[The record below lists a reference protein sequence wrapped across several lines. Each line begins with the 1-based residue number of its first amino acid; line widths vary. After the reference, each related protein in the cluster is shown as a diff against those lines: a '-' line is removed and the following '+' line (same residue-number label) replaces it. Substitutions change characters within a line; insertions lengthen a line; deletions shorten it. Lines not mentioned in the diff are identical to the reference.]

1 MEKIFT
7 RITACYNINSMKTAK
22 IALALLAFV
31 LLASCSKGEQGQ
43 KGSAEIMKD
52 YTKTLS
58 TAPEKAEK
66 AKDAAEQRDSKMT
79 DAIKEL
85 DK

>member
-1 MEKIFT
+1 
-7 RITACYNINSMKTAK
+7 
-22 IALALLAFV
+22 LALLALS
-31 LLASCSKGEQGQ
+31 LLGSCSKGDEGQ
-43 KGSAEIMKD
+43 KGSSEIMKD

-58 TAPEKAEK
+58 TAPEKA
-66 AKDAAEQRDSKMT
+66 KDAGEASEKRDDKMA